1 MATDTVIIPLDRYNS
16 LKKLEENWNEKSAGF
31 TTVYLTRD
39 RAYFLGAVIKTKDEA
54 IIEVDKK
61 WRESFDDLQKE
72 LERVKKQS
80 IWSFIK
86 HKVFGNY

>member
-1 MATDTVIIPLDRYNS
+1 MATDTVIISLEKYNS

-39 RAYFLGAVIKTKDEA
+39 RDYFLGAIIKTKDEA
-54 IIEVDKK
+54 ILEIDKK
-61 WRESFDDLQKE
+61 WRDSFDDLEKE

-86 HKVFGNY
+86 KKLFSNY